1 MFIYFTIC
9 IINIT
14 PHILYFVIELYI
26 RAYKLQEMQ
35 GLNSIPSS
43 SYYRLNTNTIQNP
56 QDSRV
61 INGPE
66 KFPATVTLSGGGTKG
81 RKQSRH
87 KRGRGRKRFR
97 YNKSKKSGGK
107 SFSSRSKS
115 KSKSKSKYSS
125 KSKNSAL
132 HLGYINYAG
141 KQIGHQT
148 RSHARNHRQKQHHSM
163 SQSGGTMMLP
173 SDLNMLASSAESL
186 LGNSVATLRGTD
198 YNSNPIPFGD
208 KVHVRNL

>member
-1 MFIYFTIC
+1 M
-9 IINIT
+9 
-14 PHILYFVIELYI
+14 YI

-56 QDSRV
+56 QDSRTSP
-61 INGPE
+61 II
-66 KFPATVTLSGGGTKG
+66 GGGTKG

-87 KRGRGRKRFR
+87 KRVRGRKRVR

-107 SFSSRSKS
+107 SFSSRSRS
-115 KSKSKSKYSS
+115 KSKSKSKYTS

-148 RSHARNHRQKQHHSM
+148 RSHSRNHRQKQHHSM

>member
-1 MFIYFTIC
+1 
-9 IINIT
+9 
-14 PHILYFVIELYI
+14 
-26 RAYKLQEMQ
+26 MQ

-61 INGPE
+61 NGLETSPII
-66 KFPATVTLSGGGTKG
+66 GGGAKG
-81 RKQSRH
+81 RKQSRR
-87 KRGRGRKRFR
+87 KRGRGRKRVR

-107 SFSSRSKS
+107 SFSSRSRSRSKS

-125 KSKNSAL
+125 KSKNISL

-148 RSHARNHRQKQHHSM
+148 RSHARNHRQKQHRSM

-198 YNSNPIPFGD
+198 YNSNPVPFGD
-208 KVHVRNL
+208 KVHMRNL

>member
-1 MFIYFTIC
+1 
-9 IINIT
+9 
-14 PHILYFVIELYI
+14 
-26 RAYKLQEMQ
+26 MQ

-61 INGPE
+61 NSPE
-66 KFPATVTLSGGGTKG
+66 TSPIIGGGAKG

-87 KRGRGRKRFR
+87 KRGRGRKRVR

-107 SFSSRSKS
+107 SFSSRSRSRSKS

-125 KSKNSAL
+125 KSKNISL

-148 RSHARNHRQKQHHSM
+148 RSHARNHRQKQHRSM

-208 KVHVRNL
+208 KVHMRNL